1 MKQLT
6 IMKKKLL
13 AMALFLLP
21 VVASASEIETA
32 TDQYKTTAPWKDF
45 PTIVALKDGDP
56 SPTNPA
62 GGSDELEI
70 DGLYYK
76 LYNNNTA
83 MVTYN
88 PSVPN
93 NEGCYTGDVVIPAS
107 VTYEG
112 VDYDVTSIGDY
123 TFQYSHDLTS
133 VTIPESVTSI
143 GECAFQDCLSLASLT
158 LPSSVTSI
166 GVRAFEYCQKLASF
180 DIPENVTRIAQ
191 KTFHGCIG
199 LTSIH
204 IPDGVTVIENS
215 AFDFCAALTSV
226 TIPDK
231 VEDIPKFAF
240 GNCLALKTVT
250 LGKGV
255 KNLYEK
261 CFEGC
266 NALTDVYCQAEDVPL
281 ASQTSFEGDL
291 SVKTLHVPE
300 GSLAKYQNTEP
311 WNQFGSIV
319 ALTDE
324 ETAIK
329 SIDRDGASEMLR
341 FTLDGRRINS
351 PQKGLN
357 IIKTRDGRTRKV
369 VVK

>member
-1 MKQLT
+1 
-6 IMKKKLL
+6 MKKKLL
-13 AMALFLLP
+13 AMALLLLP

-32 TDQYKTTAPWKDF
+32 TDQYKTTAPRKDF

-143 GECAFQDCLSLASLT
+143 GECAFQL
-158 LPSSVTSI
+158 
-166 GVRAFEYCQKLASF
+166 
-180 DIPENVTRIAQ
+180 
-191 KTFHGCIG
+191 CI
-199 LTSIH
+199 
-204 IPDGVTVIENS
+204 
-215 AFDFCAALTSV
+215 
-226 TIPDK
+226 
-231 VEDIPKFAF
+231 
-240 GNCLALKTVT
+240 
-250 LGKGV
+250 
-255 KNLYEK
+255 
-261 CFEGC
+261 
-266 NALTDVYCQAEDVPL
+266 
-281 ASQTSFEGDL
+281 
-291 SVKTLHVPE
+291 
-300 GSLAKYQNTEP
+300 
-311 WNQFGSIV
+311 
-319 ALTDE
+319 
-324 ETAIK
+324 
-329 SIDRDGASEMLR
+329 
-341 FTLDGRRINS
+341 
-351 PQKGLN
+351 
-357 IIKTRDGRTRKV
+357 
-369 VVK
+369 